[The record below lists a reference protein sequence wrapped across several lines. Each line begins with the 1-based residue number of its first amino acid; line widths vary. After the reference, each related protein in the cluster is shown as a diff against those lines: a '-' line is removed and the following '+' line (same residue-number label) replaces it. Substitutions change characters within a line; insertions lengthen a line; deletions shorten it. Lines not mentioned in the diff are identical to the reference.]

1 MSTIIVLPAVTAALP
16 TALAAQLDQLQSYA
30 VTALDHP
37 SLAAAHAALE
47 HAPAAAE
54 VVLASPETPTL
65 LVLAALLRWSST
77 PLLLQE
83 QVEGQTIWRNA
94 FNQACYPVASTATPK
109 IEPQTEPVI
118 APAVPQ
124 ASVAT
129 PAKQTSAE
137 AAATPEIR
145 TLDIV
150 QSDAAQIETV
160 EPEAESVSLITIED
174 DSPELVNPPTVLRTR
189 HAGLTDG
196 KLLFEVFRY
205 SAYGEEMSA
214 NRAAVEELMLE
225 VSQRERMTPQL
236 LARAE
241 KNRKLG
247 HHAYMV
253 EQGMLKR
260 LHSLG
265 NGDAFQAWYQQQ
277 QSVANPLVKRHLD
290 IRLEKALQ
298 WQATKQ
304 QKANEAKRPVRL
316 REPDFSQGHHPN
328 SLRHLPAHQQWDI
341 LIDEAGQDFEHPDQL
356 SMQDRSLGKLVALA
370 IPVGAV
376 KLPALKAD
384 FHAADEPAALVDQ
397 AIDAVLQH
405 PVGVL
410 GITIKDPLIERNPQ
424 WLSAVHRL
432 IRLVMRLLPITPEQT
447 AQVNILIEQRGNF
460 DQNVNLY
467 AVGQLLLTELRSL
480 DQQRFEKLNLNLQFI
495 QKSDHPANG
504 YVDALAY
511 TWGAADQRRLN
522 LAKFKGHCFLRPS
535 DVVLER
541 LYAALDGQQPLQPAD
556 WYQLLGLIGQEPS
569 SSILHYVL
577 ADLGQRTQQ
586 QVSLWLDYLDEV
598 QQRIRRKQ
606 YHANTLATT
615 LGWLQQYQPAQQQL
629 PPLLKLQ
636 WIAAQLAA
644 ANHQGQFDL
653 DLAQQALTLGQ
664 QLMDEAAP
672 DVCQAYLRIAVAAT
686 NAFEFQSAQ
695 DLMQYWEGQPIAVAG
710 RLKHAKVLSSLGQH
724 SAFMQRY
731 AEAQGYFDAAL
742 QQFEQLSDPK
752 QRQLEAQ
759 QTRIYR
765 LLNLIEQPT
774 TTAEQ
779 LQIALEQHWQHPL
792 DQMVDRLA
800 VSDQDRFDQHL
811 LLRAL
816 VCPAT
821 AQHPAWQTL
830 LQRYLAHHAAWQVG
844 QGHPWAL
851 IQAWRGWLL
860 HQNGQSAGATVCL
873 QDAVQQC
880 FALDQGHVLNWIGL
894 VYSSL
899 AQVVGLDVQQLDAQ
913 QQVQLLADLPH
924 APHAALT
931 QLQQATGRAT
941 EPMQAL
947 ALLAHCLP
955 FNFR

>member
-1 MSTIIVLPAVTAALP
+1 M
-16 TALAAQLDQLQSYA
+16 
-30 VTALDHP
+30 
-37 SLAAAHAALE
+37 
-47 HAPAAAE
+47 
-54 VVLASPETPTL
+54 
-65 LVLAALLRWSST
+65 
-77 PLLLQE
+77 
-83 QVEGQTIWRNA
+83 
-94 FNQACYPVASTATPK
+94 
-109 IEPQTEPVI
+109 
-118 APAVPQ
+118 
-124 ASVAT
+124 
-129 PAKQTSAE
+129 
-137 AAATPEIR
+137 
-145 TLDIV
+145 
-150 QSDAAQIETV
+150 
-160 EPEAESVSLITIED
+160 
-174 DSPELVNPPTVLRTR
+174 
-189 HAGLTDG
+189 
-196 KLLFEVFRY
+196 
-205 SAYGEEMSA
+205 
-214 NRAAVEELMLE
+214 
-225 VSQRERMTPQL
+225 
-236 LARAE
+236 
-241 KNRKLG
+241 
-247 HHAYMV
+247 
-253 EQGMLKR
+253 
-260 LHSLG
+260 HS
-265 NGDAFQAWYQQQ
+265 
-277 QSVANPLVKRHLD
+277 
-290 IRLEKALQ
+290 
-298 WQATKQ
+298 
-304 QKANEAKRPVRL
+304 
-316 REPDFSQGHHPN
+316 
-328 SLRHLPAHQQWDI
+328 
-341 LIDEAGQDFEHPDQL
+341 
-356 SMQDRSLGKLVALA
+356 
-370 IPVGAV
+370 
-376 KLPALKAD
+376 ALKAD

-410 GITIKDPLIERNPQ
+410 GMTIKDPMIERNPQ

-432 IRLVMRLLPITPEQT
+432 IRLVMRLLPITPEQP

-460 DQNVNLY
+460 DRQVNLY

-480 DQQRFEKLNLNLQFI
+480 DQQRFEKLSLNLRFI

-535 DVVLER
+535 DAVLER

-569 SSILHYVL
+569 SSILHHVL

-586 QVSLWLDYLDEV
+586 QVGLWLDYLDEV

-653 DLAQQALTLGQ
+653 DLAQQAITLGQ

-672 DVCQAYLRIAVAAT
+672 EVCQAHLRIAVTAT
-686 NAFEFQSAQ
+686 NAFEFHAAQ
-695 DLMQYWEGQPIAVAG
+695 DVMQYWEGQPIAVAG
-710 RLKHAKVLSSLGQH
+710 RLNHAKVLSSLGQH
-724 SAFMQRY
+724 SAFMQRH

-742 QQFEQLSDPK
+742 QQFERLSDPT

-765 LLNLIEQPT
+765 LLNLMEQPT

-779 LQIALEQHWQHPL
+779 LQTALEQHWQRPL

-800 VSDQDRFDQHL
+800 VSDQDRFEQHL

-821 AQHPAWQTL
+821 ATHPAWQTL
-830 LQRYLAHHAAWQVG
+830 RQRYLAHHAAWQVG

-860 HQNGQSAGATVCL
+860 QQHGQSAAATVCL

-880 FALDQGHVLNWIGL
+880 FAPDQGHVLHWIGL
-894 VYSSL
+894 VFSSL
-899 AQVVGLDVQQLDAQ
+899 AQCLGLDVQQLDAQ
-913 QQVQLLADLPH
+913 QQAQLLADLPH

-931 QLQQATGRAT
+931 QLQQATGLAT
-941 EPMQAL
+941 EPTQVL

>member
-1 MSTIIVLPAVTAALP
+1 MSTMIVLPAVTAALP
-16 TALAAQLDQLQSYA
+16 TALAAQLDQLDSYA
-30 VTALDHP
+30 VAALNHQ

-54 VVLASPETPTL
+54 VVLASPDTPAL

-94 FNQACYPVASTATPK
+94 FNQECYP
-109 IEPQTEPVI
+109 I
-118 APAVPQ
+118 APLITQAAPE
-124 ASVAT
+124 ASVVTQAE
-129 PAKQTSAE
+129 QTSTE
-137 AAATPEIR
+137 AATTPETIQLETVQPE
-145 TLDIV
+145 TL
-150 QSDAAQIETV
+150 QIETV
-160 EPEAESVSLITIED
+160 ASVSEIAIED
-174 DSPELVNPPTVLRTR
+174 DSPELIAKPTVLRTR

-205 SAYGEEMSA
+205 SAFGEEVSA
-214 NRAAVEELMLE
+214 NRAAVDELMLE

-236 LARAE
+236 LERAE

-247 HHAYMV
+247 RHAYMV

-260 LHSLG
+260 LSSLG

-304 QKANEAKRPVRL
+304 QKASESTRPVQL
-316 REPDFSQGHHPN
+316 RAPDFSQGHHPN
-328 SLRHLPAHQQWDI
+328 SLRHLPTHQQWDI
-341 LIDEAGQDFEHPDQL
+341 LIDEAGKDFEHPQQL
-356 SMQDRSLGKLVALA
+356 TLQDRSLGKLVALA
-370 IPVGAV
+370 IPVGTV

-384 FHAADEPAALVDQ
+384 FHAVDEAAALVDQ
-397 AIDAVLQH
+397 VIDTLLQH

-410 GITIKDPLIERNPQ
+410 GMTIKDPLIERNPQ

-432 IRLVMRLLPITPEQT
+432 IRLVMRVLPITPEQP
-447 AQVNILIEQRGNF
+447 AQVNILIEQRGDF
-460 DQNVNLY
+460 DQQVNLY
-467 AVGQLLLTELRSL
+467 AVSQLLLTELRSL
-480 DQQRFEKLNLNLQFI
+480 DAQRFNLLQLNLQFI
-495 QKSDHPANG
+495 QKSGHPANG

-522 LAKFKGHCFLRPS
+522 LAKFKGHCFLRPN
-535 DVVLER
+535 DDVLER
-541 LYAALDGQQPLQPAD
+541 LYAALDGQQPLQPSD
-556 WYQLLGLIGQEPS
+556 WYQLISIIGQEPS
-569 SSILHYVL
+569 SSILHHVL
-577 ADLGQRTQQ
+577 DDLGQRTQQ

-606 YHANTLATT
+606 YQAHRLAAT

-629 PPLLKLQ
+629 PPLLTLQ

-664 QLMDEAAP
+664 QLMEEAAP
-672 DVCQAYLRIAVAAT
+672 DVCQAHLRIAVTAT

-695 DLMQYWEGQPIAVAG
+695 DVMQYWEGQPIAVAG
-710 RLKHAKVLSSLGQH
+710 RLNHAKVLSSLGQH
-724 SAFMQRY
+724 SAFMQRP

-742 QQFEQLSDPK
+742 QQFGLLSDPK

-759 QTRIYR
+759 QTHIYR
-765 LLNLIEQPT
+765 LLNLMEQPA

-779 LQIALEQHWQHPL
+779 LHAALEQHWQHPL
-792 DQMVDRLA
+792 AQMVDRLA

-816 VCPAT
+816 VCPVTAT
-821 AQHPAWQTL
+821 HPIWQTL
-830 LQRYLAHHAAWQVG
+830 RQRYLAHDAAWQVG

-860 HQNGQSAGATVCL
+860 YQNGQTAPATRCL
-873 QDAVQQC
+873 QDAVNQC
-880 FALDQGHVLNWIGL
+880 FAPDQGHVLNWIGL

-899 AQVVGLDVQQLDAQ
+899 AQVMQLDVTVLGAQ
-913 QQVQLLADLPH
+913 QQAQLLADLPH
-924 APHAALT
+924 APHAALI
-931 QLQQATGRAT
+931 QLQQATGLAT
-941 EPMQAL
+941 EPMPAL